1 MTNWRA
7 ILKSAA
13 VRTGLIHR
21 ICTQLAEGA
30 SRLLNIHS
38 GNNLSKSFPSTKAIL
53 AFVGVATTHFLLA
66 ADKPASNP
74 SNKPPVV
81 VSTEKF
87 QSTQSEFL
95 KRPGSTSSQRATTA
109 SPHRT
114 RFFGVE
120 AAGERF
126 VFVIDNSTSMLDGG
140 RLGRVHAEVNRA
152 IAQLKWPQSFYLIA
166 FDSQTQPIPWGPF
179 VAAQSK
185 EAQKVR
191 GWLARL
197 SPHDGT
203 LPGPALRQA
212 VGLKPDAVFFLTDG
226 EFDDPAPALV
236 KTWNKFQVPVHVLDF
251 GPGPPSANL
260 QKIAAE
266 SGGVYRKMSQ

>member
-13 VRTGLIHR
+13 VRPRLIHR

-30 SRLLNIHS
+30 SRLLNIHC
-38 GNNLSKSFPSTKAIL
+38 GNNLSKSFASTTAIL
-53 AFVGVATTHFLLA
+53 AFVGVATTHDLLA

-74 SNKPPVV
+74 SNKPPVI

-95 KRPGSTSSQRATTA
+95 KQPGSTSSQQIAAT

-140 RLGRVHAEVNRA
+140 RLGRVHAEINRA
-152 IAQLKWPQSFYLIA
+152 IGRLKWPQSFYLIA
-166 FDSQTQPIPWGPF
+166 FDSQTQAIPWGPF
-179 VAAQSK
+179 VSAQSK
-185 EAQKVR
+185 EAQKVP

-197 SPHDGT
+197 TPHDGT

-226 EFDDPAPALV
+226 EFDEPTPATIKA
-236 KTWNKFQVPVHVLDF
+236 WNKFQVPVHVLDF
-251 GPGPPSANL
+251 GPGPPVPDL
-260 QKIAAE
+260 IKIAAD
-266 SGGVYRKMSQ
+266 SGGVYRKAR